1 MTTSNQT
8 KSKHRLEL
16 EPIYFPQSH
25 TSPLCP
31 LQERPPNLCDDEA
44 FWFTTCMRTCNYI
57 LRLTFKYYVNE
68 VYAMHYSVLPLLL
81 YIMFIRFI
89 LRVAYRS
96 SLFIFTEYCNSLYR
110 GKTLFILLQIL
121 ELLQFFGH
129 YWNENGAMNIFVNIT
144 YPISTHTSLEYFL
157 GNGTAKF
164 IKYVALICLILDNV
178 KTFFKVLFI
187 FEQHRFKLCRPTQMS
202 FPINTV

>member
-1 MTTSNQT
+1 MTKLSGLPHICVPVTISFGLLLNIMWM
-8 KSKHRLEL
+8 K
-16 EPIYFPQSH
+16 Y
-25 TSPLCP
+25 
-31 LQERPPNLCDDEA
+31 
-44 FWFTTCMRTCNYI
+44 MRCIILSCLFYYI
-57 LRLTFKYYVNE
+57 LC
-68 VYAMHYSVLPLLL
+68 LLD
-81 YIMFIRFI
+81 
-89 LRVAYRS
+89 S
-96 SLFIFTEYCNSLYR
+96 SLGLHTDLVCSFSLNIVTHCIGEKLYSFYYR
-110 GKTLFILLQIL
+110 YWSCFS
-121 ELLQFFGH
+121 FFGH